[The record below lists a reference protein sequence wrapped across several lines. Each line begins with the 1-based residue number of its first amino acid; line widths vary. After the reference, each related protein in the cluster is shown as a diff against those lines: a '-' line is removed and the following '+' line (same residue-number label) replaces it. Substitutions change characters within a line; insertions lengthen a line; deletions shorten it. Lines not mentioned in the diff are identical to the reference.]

1 MATQSIVCGSCAAT
15 VPYGRLSC
23 PSCGELLAS
32 VAGGRRVVAGAA
44 LSGGTP
50 VSLWDP
56 AAEAPSP
63 DPELDGGAG
72 RGPDLGPDRGPV
84 PGPDRGPVLGP
95 DRGPDLDPVPGAG
108 PEPAWR
114 PEPSVLMPVQG
125 ATWASD
131 AAGSVGLTMPLAA
144 PGAYVPPRLA
154 APMPAASAAGA
165 QAASLLAGGAAAGG
179 VAAIPAGPA
188 APARTWAGHGSAAGT
203 AAAAASPADG
213 ARAGEDA
220 PGRLAE
226 FVRWLAVAGSALA
239 AVGFLLP
246 LASSVIGATG
256 VGYLDR
262 AGLAGPAHIVVVA
275 ALLGVLAAALA
286 GERIPLWIR
295 VGLPGLGFGAMLVGL
310 VWPYVLVEALQ
321 AGPGAYAI
329 LAGASLLLV
338 SGVVT
343 LVADRHGSLD
353 RSV

>member
-1 MATQSIVCGSCAAT
+1 MATQSIVCGSCAAA

-32 VAGGRRVVAGAA
+32 VAGGRRVVAGAVT
-44 LSGGTP
+44 GGATA
-50 VSLWDP
+50 VSLWD
-56 AAEAPSP
+56 AAADAPSKRP
-63 DPELDGGAG
+63 HP
-72 RGPDLGPDRGPV
+72 
-84 PGPDRGPVLGP
+84 
-95 DRGPDLDPVPGAG
+95 DPVPD

-114 PEPSVLMPVQG
+114 TEPSVLMPVQG

-131 AAGSVGLTMPLAA
+131 AAGSVGLAMPLAA
-144 PGAYVPPRLA
+144 PGAYVPPRVVPS
-154 APMPAASAAGA
+154 APTAPSTGSQPMIAPASSAV
-165 QAASLLAGGAAAGG
+165 S
-179 VAAIPAGPA
+179 IPAGPA
-188 APARTWAGHGSAAGT
+188 APARTWAGHGPGAAT
-203 AAAAASPADG
+203 AHGAASSVASD
-213 ARAGEDA
+213 ASDDA

-226 FVRWLAVAGSALA
+226 FVRWVAVAGSALA

-295 VGLPGLGFGAMLVGL
+295 VGLPGLGFGALLVGL

-329 LAGASLLLV
+329 LAGALLLLV
-338 SGVVT
+338 SGIVS
-343 LVADRHGSLD
+343 LVADRHGGFD
-353 RSV
+353 PSV